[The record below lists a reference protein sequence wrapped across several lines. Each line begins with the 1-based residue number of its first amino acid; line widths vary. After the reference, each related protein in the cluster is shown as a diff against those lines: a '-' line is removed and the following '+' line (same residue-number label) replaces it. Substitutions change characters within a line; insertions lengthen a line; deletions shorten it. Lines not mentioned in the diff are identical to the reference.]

1 MESVVLCSV
10 ELLSEGNNQIDLNGS
25 RYLVSVEGEKIDVY
39 SSVCPHQGGRVC
51 LKGGEYVCP
60 LHNWKFASDGS
71 CTNTKDESL
80 YRLDSFIE
88 DGDLKVLNQKMS
100 DNDFFSGKEK
110 LAGVDIRLLS
120 HACVETNI
128 QELNILTDPWL
139 DGPAF
144 YGAWTQYPKFKV
156 DIPLL
161 KVDVIIITHEH
172 SDHFHP
178 RSLKQFDRDVKI
190 VFPSFPNARIEN
202 VLNSLGFNNIVSLPF
217 GQSLKLSDSVD
228 VTFYEPLS
236 VWNDSIVLLESP
248 EANILNLNDAGLN
261 FEIKK
266 HLPRIDL
273 VLCQFNAGASSYPA
287 TWKNVSDAQ
296 KEQFYI
302 EAVDGKLE
310 MLKQV
315 MDLYGAKFLLPFASF
330 FGLWAPEHQKYMD
343 LAVFCPPRD
352 IKKHLEGQPFE
363 VLDLLPGDSWYGGES
378 SFFRF
383 RPESMINKLYDKD
396 FMMKSLSREYKK
408 VGEELIRETRQ
419 ASTFATEKDIK
430 EYFLKFNYS
439 PEISNCENLK
449 ILLTAKGDR
458 DLYFCIQII
467 DSKLRIDHLL
477 ESSSYE
483 LLIEVPIDILSD
495 IVLRN
500 ESWDEAHI
508 GYWCDFDRNPDVYHV
523 GFWRMIQAPYFLK
536 DISADEA
543 IDVSDIEHLPLSQL
557 LGYSDLLGKLLGRY
571 GLYCDTCSKKEHE
584 TLKMALDYHGVSG
597 KKRKEL
603 LNEIR
608 FISRFQ
614 EK

>member
-1 MESVVLCSV
+1 MESIVLCLV
-10 ELLSEGNNQIDLNGS
+10 ESLSQGNNKIDLNGS
-25 RYLVSVEGEKIDVY
+25 RYLVSVDGDNIDVY

-51 LKGGEYVCP
+51 LKDGEYVCP

-71 CTNTKDESL
+71 CTNTKDENL
-80 YRLDSFIE
+80 YKLDSFVKE
-88 DGDLKVLNQKMS
+88 GFLNVSDQKMS

-120 HACVETNI
+120 HACVETKI
-128 QELNILTDPWL
+128 QGLNILTDPWL

-144 YGAWTQYPKFKV
+144 YGAWVQYPKFKV
-156 DIPLL
+156 DIPVLD
-161 KVDVIIITHEH
+161 VDVILITHEH

-178 RSLKQFDRDVKI
+178 RSLKQFNRDVRI
-190 VFPSFPNARIEN
+190 VFPSFPNARIEG
-202 VLNSLGFNNIVSLPF
+202 VLNEMGFKNIVSLPF
-217 GQSLKLSDSVD
+217 GQSLKLSDAVD

-248 EANILNLNDAGLN
+248 DANILNLNDAGLN

-266 HLPRIDL
+266 YLPRIDL
-273 VLCQFNAGASSYPA
+273 ILCQFNAGASSYPA
-287 TWKNVSDAQ
+287 TWKNISDKD
-296 KEQFYI
+296 KEKFYI

-383 RPESMINKLYDKD
+383 RPENMIEKLYDKD

-408 VGEELIRETRQ
+408 NGEKLIQETRR
-419 ASTFATEKDIK
+419 ASELASVVDIK
-430 EYFLKFNYS
+430 EYFSNFNYS
-439 PEISNCENLK
+439 PEISNCEDLS
-449 ILLTAKGDR
+449 ILLVAKGAQDIHFSIR
-458 DLYFCIQII
+458 VKN
-467 DSKLRIDHLL
+467 SKLSIEHLIAPS
-477 ESSSYE
+477 EYE
-483 LLIEVPIDILSD
+483 LLIEIPIDILSD

-536 DISADEA
+536 GVAEYIQGDPAGFENQ
-543 IDVSDIEHLPLSQL
+543 PLNKL
-557 LGYSDLLGKLLGRY
+557 LGQSELLSKLLGRY
-571 GLYCDTCSKKEHE
+571 GLYCDTCTKREYE
-584 TLKMALDYHGVSG
+584 TLKMALDFHGLSG

-603 LNEIR
+603 LNEAK
-608 FISRFQ
+608 FICGVRS
-614 EK
+614 